1 MSSGN
6 GEQTRCAHGA
16 EHWRAVAGTEMGN
29 ADGPW
34 AGHAV
39 GQIVRNEIDAR
50 EGRERPRRGRGADR
64 ARGLVRGSFTPRL
77 PVMWCA

>member
-6 GEQTRCAHGA
+6 CEQVRCAVGA
-16 EHWRAVAGTEMGN
+16 EQRCAIANTGMGN

-34 AGHAV
+34 AGHAL

-50 EGRERPRRGRGADR
+50 EGRVRPRRGRGADR
-64 ARGLVRGSFTPRL
+64 AGGLARGSFTPRL
-77 PVMWCA
+77 L